1 MLTLAEVGKTYAAH
15 EGPLVALEPV
25 SFTLGEGEFVSLVG
39 PSGSGK
45 STLLH
50 LVAGLEPATH
60 GEILLNGHRIT
71 GPSRERGI
79 VFQNYTLFPWLTVEE
94 NVRFPQQLAANR
106 TLRDP
111 AYPAYL
117 LELMGLAKFARAY
130 PRELSGGMKQ
140 RAAIA
145 RALVSRPRLLLMD
158 EPFGA
163 LDAQTREDMQELI
176 SLLSRHEGVSVL
188 FVTHDIEEAIYL
200 GDRVL
205 VLSPHP
211 GRLVHEARVPF
222 GRERA
227 LDIKLDTNFLAL
239 KRDLTRLLHSRPGFD
254 RSRLRASSRSPHEP

>member
-1 MLTLAEVGKTYAAH
+1 MLTLAGVEKIYTTR
-15 EGPLVALEPV
+15 EGGRLVALEPV
-25 SFTLGEGEFVSLVG
+25 SFTFAQGEFLSLIG

-50 LVAGLEPATH
+50 LIAGLEPPSR
-60 GEILLNGHRIT
+60 GEILLRGQRVV

-94 NVRFPQQLAANR
+94 NVRFSQQLAANR
-106 TLRDP
+106 NLRDSGY
-111 AYPAYL
+111 AQHL
-117 LELMGLAKFARAY
+117 LEVIGLAKFTRAY

-145 RALVSRPRLLLMD
+145 RALVSRPQLLLMD

-176 SLLSRHEGVSVL
+176 LLLSRREGVSVL

-205 VLSPHP
+205 VLSAHP
-211 GRLVHEARVPF
+211 GHLVHETRVPF
-222 GRERA
+222 GRDRA
-227 LDIKLDTNFLAL
+227 LDIKLDPNFLAL
-239 KRDLTRLLHSRPGFD
+239 KRNLTHLLHSRPSFD
-254 RSRLRASSRSPHEP
+254 RSRLRSEISSEQP

>member
-1 MLTLAEVGKTYAAH
+1 MLTLAGVEKIYTTR
-15 EGPLVALEPV
+15 EGGRLVALEPV
-25 SFTLGEGEFVSLVG
+25 SFTFAQGEFLSLIG

-50 LVAGLEPATH
+50 LIAGLETPSR
-60 GEILLNGHRIT
+60 GEILLRGQRVV

-94 NVRFPQQLAANR
+94 NVRFSQQLAANR
-106 TLRDP
+106 NARDP
-111 AYPAYL
+111 GYAQHL
-117 LELMGLAKFARAY
+117 LEVIGLAKFTRAY

-145 RALVSRPRLLLMD
+145 RALVSRPQLLLMD

-176 SLLSRHEGVSVL
+176 LLLSRREGVSVL

-205 VLSPHP
+205 VLSAHP
-211 GRLVHEARVPF
+211 GHLVHETRVPF
-222 GRERA
+222 GRDRA
-227 LDIKLDTNFLAL
+227 LDIKLDPNFLAL
-239 KRDLTRLLHSRPGFD
+239 KRNLTHLLHSRPSFD
-254 RSRLRASSRSPHEP
+254 RSRLRSEISSEQP

>member
-1 MLTLAEVGKTYAAH
+1 MLTLAEVEKTYPTR

-25 SFTLGEGEFVSLVG
+25 SFTQSEGEFVSLIG

-50 LVAGLEPATH
+50 LIAGLESPSG
-60 GEILLNGHRIT
+60 GEILLHDQRVT
-71 GPSRERGI
+71 GPGRERGI

-94 NVRFPQQLAANR
+94 NVCFSQQLAANR
-106 TLRDP
+106 SLRDP
-111 AYPAYL
+111 AYARHL
-117 LELMGLAKFARAY
+117 LEVIGLAKFARAY

-145 RALVSRPRLLLMD
+145 RALVSRPQLLLMD

-188 FVTHDIEEAIYL
+188 FVTHDIEEAVYL

-222 GRERA
+222 GRDRA
-227 LDIKLDTNFLAL
+227 LDIKLDPNFLAL
-239 KRDLTRLLHSRPGFD
+239 KRDLTHLLHSRPSFD
-254 RSRLRASSRSPHEP
+254 RSRLRSEISSEQP

>member
-1 MLTLAEVGKTYAAH
+1 MLTLAGVEKIYATR

-25 SFTLGEGEFVSLVG
+25 SFTLGEGEFVSLIG

-50 LVAGLEPATH
+50 LIAGLESPSG
-60 GEILLNGHRIT
+60 GEILLHDQRVT
-71 GPSRERGI
+71 GPGRERGL

-94 NVRFPQQLAANR
+94 NVRFPQCLAANR
-106 TLRDP
+106 SDP
-111 AYPAYL
+111 AYAQYL
-117 LELMGLAKFARAY
+117 LEVMGLAKFARTW

-145 RALVSRPRLLLMD
+145 RALVSRPQLLLMD

-188 FVTHDIEEAIYL
+188 FVTHDLEEAVYL

-222 GRERA
+222 GRDRA
-227 LDIKLDTNFLAL
+227 LDIKLDPNFLAL
-239 KRDLTRLLHSRPGFD
+239 KRDLAHLLHSRPSFD
-254 RSRLRASSRSPHEP
+254 RSRLRSEIPSEYP

>member
-1 MLTLAEVGKTYAAH
+1 V
-15 EGPLVALEPV
+15 
-25 SFTLGEGEFVSLVG
+25 
-39 PSGSGK
+39 
-45 STLLH
+45 
-50 LVAGLEPATH
+50 
-60 GEILLNGHRIT
+60 T
-71 GPSRERGI
+71 GPGRERGI

-94 NVRFPQQLAANR
+94 NVCFSQQLAANR
-106 TLRDP
+106 SLRDP
-111 AYPAYL
+111 AYAQHL
-117 LELMGLAKFARAY
+117 LEVMGLAKFARAY

-145 RALVSRPRLLLMD
+145 RALVGRPQLLLMD

-176 SLLSRHEGVSVL
+176 SLLSRHEGVNVL
-188 FVTHDIEEAIYL
+188 FVTHDIEEAVYL

-222 GRERA
+222 GRDRA

-239 KRDLTRLLHSRPGFD
+239 KRDLTHLLHSRPSFD
-254 RSRLRASSRSPHEP
+254 RSRLRSEIPSEQP

>member
-1 MLTLAEVGKTYAAH
+1 MLTLAEVEKIYTTR
-15 EGPLVALEPV
+15 EGRRLVALEPV
-25 SFTLGEGEFVSLVG
+25 SFTFAQGEFLSLIG

-50 LVAGLEPATH
+50 LIAGLEPPSR
-60 GEILLNGHRIT
+60 GEILLRGQRVV

-94 NVRFPQQLAANR
+94 NVRFSQQLAANR
-106 TLRDP
+106 NLRDSGY
-111 AYPAYL
+111 AQHL
-117 LELMGLAKFARAY
+117 LEVIGLAKFTRAY

-145 RALVSRPRLLLMD
+145 RALVSRPQLLLMD

-176 SLLSRHEGVSVL
+176 LLLSRREGVSVL

-205 VLSPHP
+205 VLSAHP
-211 GRLVHEARVPF
+211 GHLVHETRVPF
-222 GRERA
+222 GRDRA
-227 LDIKLDTNFLAL
+227 LDIKLDPNFLAL
-239 KRDLTRLLHSRPGFD
+239 KRNLTHLLHSRPSFD
-254 RSRLRASSRSPHEP
+254 RSRLRSEISSEQP